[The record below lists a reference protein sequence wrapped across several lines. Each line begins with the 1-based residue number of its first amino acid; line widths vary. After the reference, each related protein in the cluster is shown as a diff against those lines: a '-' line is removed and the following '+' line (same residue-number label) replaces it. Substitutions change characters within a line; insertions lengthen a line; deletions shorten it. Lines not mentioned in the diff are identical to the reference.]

1 VRFVPHGLRSALP
14 ELKVRLSGVLAVTLV
29 LLPLSAGAQQQP
41 PPMPR
46 STAAPTTP
54 QHAEYTV
61 EVNRKGQVIR
71 VRSAKHASDPSF
83 DARIYGNA
91 LQVFIRRPDGT
102 ALAGVYLLT
111 YDYNPRTKQVTRHVA
126 LVQPG
131 GVNPDALGA
140 VDVLGQQNAKALHP
154 TKTPPPASPLPDF
167 SAIIQKK

>member
-1 VRFVPHGLRSALP
+1 MRFLPHGLRGALQ
-14 ELKVRLSGVLAVTLV
+14 ELEVRLSGALALALA
-29 LLPLSAGAQQQP
+29 LLPLSAAAQQVP
-41 PPMPR
+41 PPMPK
-46 STAAPTTP
+46 STAAPKTP

-83 DARIYGNA
+83 DARLYGNA

-102 ALAGVYLLT
+102 ALAGVYVLT
-111 YDYNPRTKQVTRHVA
+111 YDYDPHTKKVTRHVA
-126 LVQPG
+126 LVHAG
-131 GVNPDALGA
+131 GVDPDALGA

-154 TKTPPPASPLPDF
+154 APATPASPLPDF

>member
-1 VRFVPHGLRSALP
+1 MRFLPHRLRGAIQ
-14 ELKVRLSGVLAVTLV
+14 ELEVRLSGVLIAALA
-29 LLPLSAGAQQQP
+29 LLPLSAAAQQVP
-41 PPMPR
+41 PPMPK
-46 STAAPTTP
+46 STAAPTTA

-83 DARIYGNA
+83 DARLYGNA

-102 ALAGVYLLT
+102 ALAGVYVLT

-126 LVQPG
+126 LLQAG

-140 VDVLGQQNAKALHP
+140 VDVLGQQNAKALRP
-154 TKTPPPASPLPDF
+154 PPPASPLPDF